1 MRRLKLVLAALVLL
15 CCVVFMAAGYHIGRN
30 ASKDE
35 GVTMVNKFLKGD
47 ATFCQLSEGDRFIA
61 CLAFRKWRPIPGGGE
76 VTAYAC
82 DMLGTYGFME
92 IRGLSDSR
100 KAQLLLILELQ
111 GALTKKVCNSERGE
125 TYKVMNVPGSG
136 SQEPSKPSA

>member
-1 MRRLKLVLAALVLL
+1 MRRLMLALAALVLL
-15 CCVVFMAAGYHIGRN
+15 CCVVFMAVGYQIGRS

-61 CLAFRKWRPIPGGGE
+61 CPAFRKWRPMLGGGE

-92 IRGLSDSR
+92 VKGLSDDH
-100 KAQLLLILELQ
+100 KARLLLMLGL
-111 GALTKKVCNSERGE
+111 
-125 TYKVMNVPGSG
+125 
-136 SQEPSKPSA
+136 